1 MAPADEADEAD
12 APDAPEASR
21 PDVASVDVD
30 ARIDGLVLSDGSLP
44 LPFRSSPP
52 LQQQIKNHSLISSKF
67 KFKSQFKIQ
76 NSNKKIGIKN
86 WNQEIGIKNW
96 D

>member
-30 ARIDGLVLSDGSLP
+30 VDARIDGLVLSVKSP
-44 LPFRSSPP
+44 PFPFKSSPQ
-52 LQQQIKNHSLISSKF
+52 LQM
-67 KFKSQFKIQ
+67 KIID
-76 NSNKKIGIKN
+76 N
-86 WNQEIGIKNW
+86 
-96 D
+96 